1 METKKKPNYGTTTQ
15 SNLNNFYREKEMSEI
30 TPFTINTPEAQL
42 TDLRN
47 RINNT
52 RWAEEECVND
62 WSQGI
67 PLTYVRE
74 IADYWANQY
83 DWRKSEQYLNTF
95 DHFQTHINDLDIHFI
110 HQRSP
115 HPDAYPLIITH
126 GWPGSIVEF
135 HKVIQPLVDP
145 TKHGG
150 KAEDAFHVVCPSL
163 PGYGFSGKPSQSG
176 WGVEKIAETWDQ
188 LMVQLGYENYG
199 AQGGDW
205 GAAVTTQIG
214 RNIEHREAIHIN
226 MPIGRP
232 TPESLQDPTD
242 EEKSAL
248 EGLTYYQEWDSGYS
262 KQQSTR
268 PQTLGYG
275 LVDSPVGQMAWII
288 EKFWSWMDCDGHPE
302 NTLTRDE
309 LLDNVMLYWL
319 TASGASSA
327 RLYWESFGS
336 FGGGDKVELPTG
348 VASFPKEIIRS
359 PRRWCEE
366 SYNITHWTTMP
377 KGGHFGAF
385 EQPELFINDLRIF
398 FKTIR

>member
-1 METKKKPNYGTTTQ
+1 MGLRPNRTQ
-15 SNLNNFYREKEMSEI
+15 ITSTERNEMSEI
-30 TPFTINTPEAQL
+30 TPFTINTSEEQL

-83 DWRKSEQYLNTF
+83 DWRKSEQHLNTF
-95 DHFQTHINDLDIHFI
+95 DHFQTNIDDLDIHFI
-110 HQRSP
+110 HQKSP

-188 LMVQLGYENYG
+188 LMVRLGYENYG

-214 RNIEHREAIHIN
+214 RNIGHCDAIHIN

-242 EEKSAL
+242 EEKAAL

>member
-1 METKKKPNYGTTTQ
+1 
-15 SNLNNFYREKEMSEI
+15 MSLI

-95 DHFQTHINDLDIHFI
+95 DHFQTNINDLDIHFI
-110 HQRSP
+110 HQKSP

-214 RNIEHREAIHIN
+214 RNIGHCDAIHIN

-232 TPESLQDPTD
+232 TSESLQDPTD

>member
-1 METKKKPNYGTTTQ
+1 MGLRPNRTQ
-15 SNLNNFYREKEMSEI
+15 ITSTERNEMSEI
-30 TPFTINTPEAQL
+30 TPFTINTSEEQL

-52 RWAEEECVND
+52 RWTEEECVND

-83 DWRKSEQYLNTF
+83 DWRKSEQHLNTF
-95 DHFQTHINDLDIHFI
+95 DHFQTNIDDLDIHFI
-110 HQRSP
+110 HQKSP

-188 LMVQLGYENYG
+188 LMVRLGYENYG

-214 RNIEHREAIHIN
+214 RNIGHCDAIHIN

>member
-1 METKKKPNYGTTTQ
+1 
-15 SNLNNFYREKEMSEI
+15 MSEI
-30 TPFTINTPEAQL
+30 TPFTINIPEVQL

-95 DHFQTHINDLDIHFI
+95 DHFQTNINDLDIHFI
-110 HQRSP
+110 HQKSP

-188 LMVQLGYENYG
+188 LMDQLGYENYG

-205 GAAVTTQIG
+205 GAAITTQIG
-214 RNIEHREAIHIN
+214 RNIGHCDAIHIN

-385 EQPELFINDLRIF
+385 EQPELFTNDLRIF

>member
-1 METKKKPNYGTTTQ
+1 
-15 SNLNNFYREKEMSEI
+15 MSEI
-30 TPFTINTPEAQL
+30 TPFTINTPEEQL

-52 RWAEEECVND
+52 RWAEEECVDD

-83 DWRKSEQYLNTF
+83 DWRKSEQHLNTF
-95 DHFQTHINDLDIHFI
+95 DHFKTNIDDLDIHFI
-110 HQRSP
+110 HQKSP

-163 PGYGFSGKPSQSG
+163 PGYGFSGKPSQAG

-188 LMVQLGYENYG
+188 LMVRLGYENYG

-214 RNIEHREAIHIN
+214 RNIGHCDAIHIN

>member
-1 METKKKPNYGTTTQ
+1 MTQ
-15 SNLNNFYREKEMSEI
+15 LNLNNFYREKEMSEI
-30 TPFTINTPEAQL
+30 TPFTINTPEEQL

-83 DWRKSEQYLNTF
+83 DWRKSEQHLNTF
-95 DHFQTHINDLDIHFI
+95 DHFQTNIDDLDIHFI
-110 HQRSP
+110 HQKSP

-188 LMVQLGYENYG
+188 LMVRLGYENYG

-214 RNIEHREAIHIN
+214 RNIGHCDAIHIN

>member
-1 METKKKPNYGTTTQ
+1 MY
-15 SNLNNFYREKEMSEI
+15 EI
-30 TPFTINTPEAQL
+30 TPFTINTPEEQL

-52 RWAEEECVND
+52 RWAEEECVDD

-95 DHFQTHINDLDIHFI
+95 DHFQTNIDDLAIHFI
-110 HQRSP
+110 HQKSP

-150 KAEDAFHVVCPSL
+150 KAQDAFHVVCPSL

-188 LMVQLGYENYG
+188 LMVRLGYENYG

-214 RNIEHREAIHIN
+214 RNIGHCDAIHIN

>member
-1 METKKKPNYGTTTQ
+1 
-15 SNLNNFYREKEMSEI
+15 MSEI
-30 TPFTINTPEAQL
+30 TPFTIKISEDQI

-52 RWAEEECVND
+52 RWVEEECVND

-74 IADYWANQY
+74 VADYWANQY
-83 DWRKSEQYLNTF
+83 DWRKSEQYLDTF
-95 DHFQTHINDLDIHFI
+95 DHYQTNINDLDIHFI
-110 HQRSP
+110 HQKSP
-115 HPDAYPLIITH
+115 HQNAYPLVITH
-126 GWPGSIVEF
+126 GWPGSIIEF
-135 HKVIQPLVDP
+135 HKVIQPLVNP

-150 KAEDAFHVVCPSL
+150 KAEDAFHIICPSL
-163 PGYGFSGKPSQSG
+163 PGYGFSGKPTVSG
-176 WGVEKIAETWDQ
+176 WGVEKIAQTWDQ
-188 LMVQLGYENYG
+188 LMVLLGYGNYG

-214 RNIEHREAIHIN
+214 RNVGHCDGIHIN

-336 FGGGDKVELPTG
+336 FGGGDKVEIPTG

-359 PRRWCEE
+359 PRRWCEQ

-385 EQPELFINDLRIF
+385 EQPELFVNDLRTF

>member
-1 METKKKPNYGTTTQ
+1 
-15 SNLNNFYREKEMSEI
+15 MSEI
-30 TPFTINTPEAQL
+30 TPFTINTPEEQL

-95 DHFQTHINDLDIHFI
+95 DHFQTNIDDLAIHFI
-110 HQRSP
+110 HQKSP

-150 KAEDAFHVVCPSL
+150 EAEDAFHVVCPSL

-188 LMVQLGYENYG
+188 LMVRLGYENYG

-214 RNIEHREAIHIN
+214 RNIGHCDAIHIN

>member
-1 METKKKPNYGTTTQ
+1 
-15 SNLNNFYREKEMSEI
+15 MSEI
-30 TPFTINTPEAQL
+30 TPFTINTPEEQL

-62 WSQGI
+62 WTQGI

-95 DHFQTHINDLDIHFI
+95 DHFQTNIDDLAIHFI
-110 HQRSP
+110 HQKSP

-188 LMVQLGYENYG
+188 LMVRLGYENYG

-214 RNIEHREAIHIN
+214 RNIGHCDAIHIN

>member
-30 TPFTINTPEAQL
+30 TPFTINTPEEQL

-52 RWAEEECVND
+52 RWAEEECVDD

-67 PLTYVRE
+67 PLKYVRE

-95 DHFQTHINDLDIHFI
+95 DHFQTNIDDLAIHFI
-110 HQRSP
+110 HQKSP

-150 KAEDAFHVVCPSL
+150 KAQDAFHVVCPSL

-188 LMVQLGYENYG
+188 LMVRLGYENYG

-214 RNIEHREAIHIN
+214 RNIGHCDAIHIN

>member
-30 TPFTINTPEAQL
+30 TPFTINIPEAQL
-42 TDLRN
+42 TDLRD

-74 IADYWANQY
+74 IADYWATQY
-83 DWRKSEQYLNTF
+83 DWRKSEQHLNSFNHYLTN
-95 DHFQTHINDLDIHFI
+95 INDLDIHFI

-176 WGVEKIAETWDQ
+176 WGVEKIADTWDQ
-188 LMVQLGYENYG
+188 LMVRLGYTNYG
-199 AQGGDW
+199 AQGGDL
-205 GAAVTTQIG
+205 GASVTTQIG
-214 RNIEHREAIHIN
+214 RNVGHCDAIHIN

-242 EEKSAL
+242 EETSAL
-248 EGLTYYQEWDSGYS
+248 DGLTYYQEWDSGYS

-336 FGGGDKVELPTG
+336 FGGGDKVEIPTG

-385 EQPELFINDLRIF
+385 EQPELFVDDLRLF
-398 FKTIR
+398 FQLFR

>member
-15 SNLNNFYREKEMSEI
+15 SNPNNFYREKEMSEI
-30 TPFTINTPEAQL
+30 TPFTINTPEEQL

-52 RWAEEECVND
+52 RWAEEECVDD

-95 DHFQTHINDLDIHFI
+95 DHFQTNIDDLAIHFI
-110 HQRSP
+110 HQKSP

-188 LMVQLGYENYG
+188 LMVRLGYENYG

-205 GAAVTTQIG
+205 GAAVTTQSG
-214 RNIEHREAIHIN
+214 RNIGHCDAIHIN

>member
-1 METKKKPNYGTTTQ
+1 
-15 SNLNNFYREKEMSEI
+15 MSEI
-30 TPFTINTPEAQL
+30 TPFTISTPEEQL

-52 RWAEEECVND
+52 RWAEEECVDD

-95 DHFQTHINDLDIHFI
+95 DHFQTNIDDLAIHFI
-110 HQRSP
+110 HQKSP

-188 LMVQLGYENYG
+188 LMVRLGYENYG

-214 RNIEHREAIHIN
+214 RNIGHCDAIHIN

-262 KQQSTR
+262 KQQSTS

>member
-1 METKKKPNYGTTTQ
+1 
-15 SNLNNFYREKEMSEI
+15 MSEI
-30 TPFTINTPEAQL
+30 TPFTINISEEQI

-83 DWRKSEQYLNTF
+83 DWRKSEQHLNTF
-95 DHFQTHINDLDIHFI
+95 DHYQTNINDLDIHFI
-110 HQRSP
+110 HQKSP

-126 GWPGSIVEF
+126 GWPGSIIEF

-150 KAEDAFHVVCPSL
+150 KAEDAFHVICPSL
-163 PGYGFSGKPSQSG
+163 PGYGFSGKPSVSG

-188 LMVQLGYENYG
+188 LMVRLGYENYG

-214 RNIEHREAIHIN
+214 RNVGHCDAIHIN

-336 FGGGDKVELPTG
+336 FGGGDKVEIPTG

-359 PRRWCEE
+359 PRRWCEQ

-385 EQPELFINDLRIF
+385 EQPALFINDLRTF

>member
-1 METKKKPNYGTTTQ
+1 
-15 SNLNNFYREKEMSEI
+15 MSEI
-30 TPFTINTPEAQL
+30 TPFTINTSEEQL

-95 DHFQTHINDLDIHFI
+95 DHFQTNIDDLDIHFI
-110 HQRSP
+110 HQKSP

-176 WGVEKIAETWDQ
+176 WGVEKIAAAWDQ
-188 LMVQLGYENYG
+188 LMVRLGYENYG

-214 RNIEHREAIHIN
+214 RNIGHCDAIHIN

-288 EKFWSWMDCDGHPE
+288 EKFWSWMDCDDHPE

-336 FGGGDKVELPTG
+336 FGGGDKVEIPTG

-385 EQPELFINDLRIF
+385 EQPELFVNDLRTF

>member
-1 METKKKPNYGTTTQ
+1 
-15 SNLNNFYREKEMSEI
+15 MSEI
-30 TPFTINTPEAQL
+30 TPFTIKISEDQI

-52 RWAEEECVND
+52 RWVEEECVND

-74 IADYWANQY
+74 VADYWANQY
-83 DWRKSEQYLNTF
+83 DWRKSEKYLNTF
-95 DHFQTHINDLDIHFI
+95 DHYQTNINDLDIHFI
-110 HQRSP
+110 HQKSP
-115 HPDAYPLIITH
+115 HQNAYPLVITH
-126 GWPGSIVEF
+126 GWPGSIIEF
-135 HKVIQPLVDP
+135 HKVIQPLVNP

-150 KAEDAFHVVCPSL
+150 KAEDAFHVICPSL
-163 PGYGFSGKPSQSG
+163 PGYGFSGKPTVSG
-176 WGVEKIAETWDQ
+176 WGVEKIAQTWDQ
-188 LMVQLGYENYG
+188 LMVLLGYGNYG

-214 RNIEHREAIHIN
+214 RNVGHCDGIHIN

-336 FGGGDKVELPTG
+336 FGGGDKVEIPTG

-359 PRRWCEE
+359 PRRWCEQ

-385 EQPELFINDLRIF
+385 EQPELFVNDLRTF

>member
-1 METKKKPNYGTTTQ
+1 
-15 SNLNNFYREKEMSEI
+15 MSEI
-30 TPFTINTPEAQL
+30 TPFTINTSEEQL

-83 DWRKSEQYLNTF
+83 DWRESEQYLNTF
-95 DHFQTHINDLDIHFI
+95 DHYQTNINDLDIHFI
-110 HQRSP
+110 HQKSP

-126 GWPGSIVEF
+126 GWPGSIIEF

-150 KAEDAFHVVCPSL
+150 KAEDAFHIVCPSL

-176 WGVEKIAETWDQ
+176 WGVEKIAETWDL
-188 LMVQLGYENYG
+188 LMVRLGYENYG

-214 RNIEHREAIHIN
+214 RNIGHCDAIHIN

-336 FGGGDKVELPTG
+336 FGGGDKVEIPTG

-385 EQPELFINDLRIF
+385 EQPELFINDLRTF

>member
-1 METKKKPNYGTTTQ
+1 
-15 SNLNNFYREKEMSEI
+15 MSEI
-30 TPFTINTPEAQL
+30 TPFTINTPEEQL

-95 DHFQTHINDLDIHFI
+95 DHFQTSIDDLAIHFI
-110 HQRSP
+110 HQKSP

-163 PGYGFSGKPSQSG
+163 PGYGFSGKPSQAG

-188 LMVQLGYENYG
+188 LMVRLGYENYG

-214 RNIEHREAIHIN
+214 RNIGHCDAIHIN

>member
-15 SNLNNFYREKEMSEI
+15 SNPNNLYREKEMSEI
-30 TPFTINTPEAQL
+30 TPFTINTPEEQL

-52 RWAEEECVND
+52 RWAEEECVDD

-95 DHFQTHINDLDIHFI
+95 DHFQTNIEDLAIHFI
-110 HQRSP
+110 HQKSP

-188 LMVQLGYENYG
+188 LMVRLGYENYG

-214 RNIEHREAIHIN
+214 RNIGHCDAIHIN

-232 TPESLQDPTD
+232 TPESLQDPTE

>member
-1 METKKKPNYGTTTQ
+1 MTQ
-15 SNLNNFYREKEMSEI
+15 LNLNNFYREKEMSEI
-30 TPFTINTPEAQL
+30 TPFTINTPEEQL

-83 DWRKSEQYLNTF
+83 DWRKSEQHLNTF
-95 DHFQTHINDLDIHFI
+95 DHFKTNIDDLDIHFI
-110 HQRSP
+110 HQKSP

-188 LMVQLGYENYG
+188 LMVRLGYENYG

-214 RNIEHREAIHIN
+214 RNMGHCDAIHIN

>member
-1 METKKKPNYGTTTQ
+1 
-15 SNLNNFYREKEMSEI
+15 MSEI
-30 TPFTINTPEAQL
+30 TPFTIKISEDQI

-52 RWAEEECVND
+52 RWVEEECVND

-74 IADYWANQY
+74 VADYWANQY
-83 DWRKSEQYLNTF
+83 DWRKSERYLNTF
-95 DHFQTHINDLDIHFI
+95 DHYQTNINDLDIHFI
-110 HQRSP
+110 HQKSP
-115 HPDAYPLIITH
+115 HQNAYPLVITH
-126 GWPGSIVEF
+126 GWPGSIIEF
-135 HKVIQPLVDP
+135 HKVIQPLVNP

-150 KAEDAFHVVCPSL
+150 KAEDAFHIICPSL
-163 PGYGFSGKPSQSG
+163 PGYGFSGKPTVSG
-176 WGVEKIAETWDQ
+176 WGVEKIAQTWDQ
-188 LMVQLGYENYG
+188 LMVRLGYGNYG

-214 RNIEHREAIHIN
+214 RNVGHCDGIHIN

-336 FGGGDKVELPTG
+336 FGGGDKVEIPTG

-359 PRRWCEE
+359 PRRWCEQ

-385 EQPELFINDLRIF
+385 EQPELFVNDLRTF

>member
-1 METKKKPNYGTTTQ
+1 
-15 SNLNNFYREKEMSEI
+15 MSEI
-30 TPFTINTPEAQL
+30 TPFTINISEEQI

-95 DHFQTHINDLDIHFI
+95 DHYQTNINDLDIHFI
-110 HQRSP
+110 HQKSP

-126 GWPGSIVEF
+126 GWPGSIIEF

-150 KAEDAFHVVCPSL
+150 KAEDAFHVICPSL
-163 PGYGFSGKPSQSG
+163 PGYGFSGKPSVSG

-188 LMVQLGYENYG
+188 LMVRLGYENYG

-214 RNIEHREAIHIN
+214 RNVGHCDAIHIN

-336 FGGGDKVELPTG
+336 FGGGDKVEIPTG

-359 PRRWCEE
+359 PRRWCEQ
-366 SYNITHWTTMP
+366 SYNVTHWTTMP

-385 EQPELFINDLRIF
+385 EQPELFINDLRTF